1 VVTRRRGSADRA
13 RSSQA
18 VGVFH
23 SRKLEKLSDGT
34 LQVSEAIQRNER
46 RRGPLVTALA
56 KADERRNLAK
66 RMADAARDART
77 DIVRRVFNQSLN
89 AVWRE
94 LFIRLAPD
102 EPFVP
107 AFALPQDGPIA
118 AALETIHRQGDRGG
132 SPGAM
137 LSSGNLNTAALTLF
151 LALHLAAES
160 RLPFLVLDDPVQ
172 SMDEVHISQL
182 AALLRTLSKAHGRQI
197 LIAVHEKPLFDYL
210 ALELS
215 PSFQDD
221 QLITLELGRASNGN
235 TLAEPH
241 FRTWERDKAVA

>member
-1 VVTRRRGSADRA
+1 LAEIRSRDQRATSIRESLSRLAVSLGREQLRDGEGFAAGLERLESWLHAEEARLTERDLRKRSAY
-13 RSSQA
+13 STLE
-18 VGVFH
+18 
-23 SRKLEKLSDGT
+23 KLEKLSDGT

-107 AFALPQDGPIA
+107 AFALPQDGPVV

-137 LSSGNLNTAALTLF
+137 LGSWNLNTAALTLF

-160 RLPFLVLDDPVQ
+160 RLPFLVP
-172 SMDEVHISQL
+172 
-182 AALLRTLSKAHGRQI
+182 
-197 LIAVHEKPLFDYL
+197 
-210 ALELS
+210 
-215 PSFQDD
+215 
-221 QLITLELGRASNGN
+221 
-235 TLAEPH
+235 
-241 FRTWERDKAVA
+241 